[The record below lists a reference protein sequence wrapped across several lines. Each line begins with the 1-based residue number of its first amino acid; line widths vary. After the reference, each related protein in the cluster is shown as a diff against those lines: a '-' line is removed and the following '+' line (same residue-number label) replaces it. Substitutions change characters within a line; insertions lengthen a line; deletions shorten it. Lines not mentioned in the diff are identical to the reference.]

1 MEPDLT
7 PRVYISYTWRTP
19 GLKETAFNLAE
30 QLRAARVDSRID
42 LYYSMSLHGFL
53 APDGRPG
60 DARPP
65 WMVWQEE
72 QVQEADLILVLCT
85 REYAESAADSAAD
98 SAAGWDMQFMF
109 DDLKSG
115 SAQRSKFI
123 PAGFGPYGQNSRYI
137 PALLAGKHYYN
148 LGAGDG
154 FGFEDLMR
162 RIRTGFPLK
171 RFGVFISY
179 SHKDERWLEALKD
192 HVPFLKQQS
201 VKIWTD
207 QEIQAGELWDTEIKR
222 ALASAKVAVLL
233 VTPAFFNSDY
243 IATNELPVLLEA
255 AKSEGLIV
263 VWIPVKDCNYQRTK
277 IAQFQAAHPPS
288 QPLVRLSPAKR
299 DQAFVGIASKLAA
312 AAGLK
317 AP

>member
-1 MEPDLT
+1 MEPDRT
-7 PRVYISYTWRTP
+7 PRIYISYTWRTP

-42 LYYSMSLHGFL
+42 LYYSNSLHGFL
-53 APDGRPG
+53 TPEGRPG
-60 DARPP
+60 DAKPS

-72 QVQEADLILVLCT
+72 QVREADLVLALCT
-85 REYAESAADSAAD
+85 REYAESAADSAA
-98 SAAGWDMQFMF
+98 GWDMQFML

-123 PAGFGPYGQNSRYI
+123 PAGFRPYGQNSQYI
-137 PALLAGKHYYN
+137 PAFLAGAHYYN
-148 LGAGDG
+148 LDAGDG
-154 FGFEDLMR
+154 FGFDDLMR

-179 SHKDERWLEALKD
+179 GHKDEGWLEALKE

-207 QEIQAGELWDTEIKR
+207 HEIQAGELWDTEMKR
-222 ALASAKVAVLL
+222 ALASAKLAVLL

-243 IATNELPVLLEA
+243 IASNELPALLEA

-263 VWIPVKDCNYQRTK
+263 LWIPVKDSNYQQTK

-288 QPLVRLSPAKR
+288 EPLARLSPAKR

-312 AAGLK
+312 AAGLR